1 MGKRFQERFGRVPD
15 HNGFKGYIGAHLIKA
30 AAERVGALD
39 QAKIR
44 DCLHNNLFTAA
55 DEPGLL
61 MDTYVDEKG
70 DADRPSFIVEVK
82 EPEVAGGE
90 GPSPAGRTLHQAGL
104 PLAGLGSRPAP
115 ARDRSA
121 AAPGSR
127 LALSRGSTL
136 RRPPFAPRPRRG
148 GPRASPASAARAPD
162 VTDFLQ
168 LLVAG
173 VSIGSIYAMTAI
185 GFVLLWQTSNTINFA
200 QGEFVVLPAFAMVL
214 FWVILKLPFG
224 VALLA
229 TVLVSTLLL
238 GFGVRKL
245 LVARLLQAGVLPLVI
260 ATIGLSLLIR
270 YSLQQFWTPLALP
283 FPALFP
289 RVPMQLGT
297 VLLAWEE
304 IMNVVFAGAV
314 IGALQLFITRT
325 KLGWAMQAV
334 AQNRTLASVLG
345 IDVGRLVTITFVL
358 NAALTALAAI
368 LIAPVYLVKYDIGI
382 GLGLKAFYAAIIGGF
397 NQMRGAL
404 LGGLL
409 VGIVETLSAA
419 YISGQ
424 FRDAAVLAI
433 LVAVLLWKP
442 EGLWGVKEEWA
453 S

>member
-1 MGKRFQERFGRVPD
+1 M
-15 HNGFKGYIGAHLIKA
+15 
-30 AAERVGALD
+30 
-39 QAKIR
+39 
-44 DCLHNNLFTAA
+44 
-55 DEPGLL
+55 
-61 MDTYVDEKG
+61 
-70 DADRPSFIVEVK
+70 
-82 EPEVAGGE
+82 
-90 GPSPAGRTLHQAGL
+90 
-104 PLAGLGSRPAP
+104 
-115 ARDRSA
+115 
-121 AAPGSR
+121 
-127 LALSRGSTL
+127 
-136 RRPPFAPRPRRG
+136 
-148 GPRASPASAARAPD
+148 
-162 VTDFLQ
+162 TDFFQ

-173 VSIGSIYAMTAI
+173 ISIGSIYAMTAI
-185 GFVLLWQTSNTINFA
+185 GFVLLWQTSNAINFA

-214 FWVILKLPFG
+214 FWMVLRLPFA

-229 TVLVSTLLL
+229 TILASTLLL

-289 RVPMQLGT
+289 RVPMRLGA
-297 VLLAWEE
+297 VVLAWEE
-304 IMNVVFAGAV
+304 LMNIVFAGAV
-314 IGALQLFITRT
+314 IGALQFFITRT

-334 AQNRTLASVLG
+334 AQNRTLATVLG
-345 IDVGRLVTITFVL
+345 IDVGRLITITFVL
-358 NAALTALAAI
+358 NAALTAAAAI

-409 VGIVETLSAA
+409 VGVVETLSAA
-419 YISGQ
+419 YISGP

-433 LVAVLLWKP
+433 LIVVLLWKP
-442 EGLWGVKEEWA
+442 EGIWGVKEEWA